1 MKIKII
7 SAVLLLSVLGLY
19 SCSSMKK
26 ITKEKEM
33 LQEQQY
39 KEADYFAKAVTQK
52 ALRNYKAADSLM
64 QLALHINPNDAAA
77 NFEEA
82 SLKASLGNIDTALY
96 FAHKAVQLDTAN
108 IWYKVLYA
116 NLAKANGKYKEY
128 VNIYKKLVEQHPE
141 NENFVQELARAYF
154 FIGDYKNAVQSYV
167 DLEGLV
173 GVQPDLSQ
181 KIASLYMRL
190 KEKQKA
196 LETYEKLIQSNPDDE
211 RSYALMAEFA
221 AKNGYPKKA
230 EWAYHKILEVNPQN
244 PYVHISLAEFYR
256 KSGNPEKAFQE
267 LKIGF
272 ANPKLDVQ
280 TEINLLIAYYSGDN
294 LTDKEIGE
302 ALQLAVVIK
311 KTHPKSNTAKALYAS
326 LLYQN
331 KNYKEALP
339 LLKKAAQRDRN
350 NYGLQE
356 QILFCYL
363 YLHHYKILEKTADT
377 VIQNF
382 PNHAIPYL
390 LGGMAAYQEKNYQ
403 HARILLEK
411 GKGKA
416 IGNDKLLE
424 AFYSSLGDTYNS
436 LKMYKKSFAAYES
449 ALKIDP
455 DDSLVL
461 NNYAYNL
468 ALAGQ
473 HLEKA
478 AQMAQKAV
486 KMDPY
491 NQNDLDTYAWVLYKQ
506 KKYKEALQWEKKA
519 VDNGGKT
526 SGIIMEHYGDI
537 LYRLGKH
544 KEAMEQWKKASKLKD
559 HSKLL
564 EKKLKTGKLYE

>member
-7 SAVLLLSVLGLY
+7 SAVLLLSVFGLF

-33 LQEQQY
+33 SQEQQY
-39 KEADYFAKAVTQK
+39 KEADYYAKATTQK
-52 ALRNYKAADSLM
+52 ALGNYKAADSLM
-64 QLALHINPNDAAA
+64 QLALTINPNDPAA
-77 NFEEA
+77 NFQEA
-82 SLKASLGNIDTALY
+82 SLKASLGNTDTAMY

-108 IWYKVLYA
+108 QWYKVLYA

-128 VNIYKKLVEQHPE
+128 VNTYKKLVEQHPE
-141 NENFVQELARAYF
+141 NENFVQELAMAYF
-154 FIGDYKNAVQSYV
+154 FTGDYKSAVQSYV

-190 KEKQKA
+190 HEKQKA
-196 LETYEKLIQSNPDDE
+196 LEAYEKLIRSNPDDQ

-221 AKNGYPKKA
+221 AKNGYQKKA
-230 EWAYHKILEVNPQN
+230 EWAYHKILEVDPLN

-256 KSGNPEKAFQE
+256 KSGDPEKAFQE
-267 LKIGF
+267 LKMGF

-280 TEINLLIAYYSGDN
+280 TEINLLIAYYSGN
-294 LTDKEIGE
+294 LTDKELSE

-311 KTHPKSNTAKALYAS
+311 KTHPNSHMADALYAS

-339 LLKKAAQRDRN
+339 LLKEAAKKEPS

-356 QILFCYL
+356 QILFCHL
-363 YLHHYKILEKTADT
+363 YMEHYKILEKTADT
-377 VIQNF
+377 VINNF

-390 LGGMAAYQEKNYQ
+390 LGGMAAYQGKNYQ
-403 HARILLEK
+403 HARTFLEK
-411 GKGKA
+411 GKVKA
-416 IGNDKLLE
+416 AGNDKLLE
-424 AFYSSLGDTYNS
+424 AFYSSLGDTYNA
-436 LKMYKKSFAAYES
+436 LKMYKESFAAYES

-455 DDSLVL
+455 NDSLVL

-468 ALAGQ
+468 ALTGQ
-473 HLEKA
+473 NLEKA
-478 AQMAQKAV
+478 AQMAKKAV
-486 KMDPY
+486 QLDPY

-506 KKYKEALQWEKKA
+506 KKYEEALQWEKKA
-519 VDNGGKT
+519 INNGGKT
-526 SGIIMEHYGDI
+526 SGVVMEHYGDI
-537 LYRLGKH
+537 LYKLGKH